1 MMATG
6 MSLPVF
12 CAVLA
17 AAFMH
22 AGWNAVAK
30 LRLEPILT
38 MALISASA
46 GLFALPASL
55 WFGWPQAAAWPWLAG
70 SILLHLGYYIALA
83 EAYRHGDMGQVYPIA
98 RGSAPLL
105 TACASLLVLQEAL
118 APLAALGIG
127 ILCAGVAL
135 MAFAKAG
142 GQRLSR
148 AALVHALLTGALISG
163 YTLVDGLGARA
174 AGDPHAYAAA
184 LFVIDA
190 IPLPVFV
197 LWTRGRD
204 VLRSVRGL
212 MVPGLGGGALA
223 LGSYWI
229 AIWAMTVAPI
239 PLVAATRET
248 SVLFAMLI
256 SVIVLKEPLLLSRTA
271 AVVIIVAGV
280 VAMRLA

>member
-1 MMATG
+1 
-6 MSLPVF
+6 
-12 CAVLA
+12 
-17 AAFMH
+17 
-22 AGWNAVAK
+22 
-30 LRLEPILT
+30 
-38 MALISASA
+38 
-46 GLFALPASL
+46 
-55 WFGWPQAAAWPWLAG
+55 
-70 SILLHLGYYIALA
+70 
-83 EAYRHGDMGQVYPIA
+83 
-98 RGSAPLL
+98 
-105 TACASLLVLQEAL
+105 
-118 APLAALGIG
+118 
-127 ILCAGVAL
+127 

-148 AALVHALLTGALISG
+148 AALAHALLTGALISG
-163 YTLVDGLGARA
+163 YMLVDGLGARA

-256 SVIVLKEPLLLSRTA
+256 LRHRAEGAASPVANGGGGHHRGGGRGHAPGLEARFRGALRRSSTMPRGIREARQSGAPDAREWIVRA
-271 AVVIIVAGV
+271 AGPGD
-280 VAMRLA
+280 RL